1 MKLAGIRVEPVCYPL
16 REPMRTAVGTVR
28 VLEGFAIT
36 LRDETGA
43 RGHGEVVP
51 RPWSG
56 TEDLAASGCGI
67 SEFAPACAW
76 NYGLSGFLDVLA
88 EALPDKPALRCAF
101 DTAAHEIEARL
112 CDTTVAKLLGDRPA
126 GTVAVSAL
134 LGVADLQTTVRDAL
148 ALVAHGYRTLELKVG
163 RDAPDADAA
172 RLSAV
177 RAAVGP
183 DVRLRIDADG
193 SCSESRA
200 FDLLERMA
208 EVDLELFEQPVPA
221 DDLDALRRLSER
233 SGVAIAA
240 DGALASAAGR
250 SAFLEGGL
258 AGAAGIQPLRLGG
271 LRPALRFARRA
282 AAQGLPC
289 YVSGGL
295 EGPVGTAASLQL
307 AAALPASG
315 LAHALAASE
324 HADASFAAAFQPVQ
338 GALAPEPPPPL
349 QLPGQV

>member
-16 REPMRTAVGTVR
+16 REPLRTAVGTVR
-28 VLEGFAIT
+28 LLEGFAIA
-36 LRDETGA
+36 LRDQTGA

-67 SEFAPACAW
+67 SEFAPACSYD
-76 NYGLSGFLDVLA
+76 YGLSGFLDVLA

-112 CDTTVAKLLGDRPA
+112 RDTTVAALLGDRPA
-126 GTVAVSAL
+126 GTVAVSAV
-134 LGVADLQTTVRDAL
+134 LGVADRQTTVRNAR
-148 ALVAHGYRTLELKVG
+148 ALVRRGYRTLELKVG
-163 RDAPDADAA
+163 EQAPCEDAA
-172 RLSAV
+172 RVIAV
-177 RAAVGP
+177 REAVGP
-183 DVRLRIDADG
+183 DLRLRLDADG
-193 SCSESRA
+193 GCSESRA
-200 FDLLERMA
+200 FELLERLA
-208 EVDLELFEQPVPA
+208 HIDLELFEQPVPA

-250 SAFLEGGL
+250 RAFLQGKL
-258 AGAAGIQPLRLGG
+258 AGAAAIQPLRFGG
-271 LRPALRFARRA
+271 LRPALRFARHV
-282 AAQGLPC
+282 AAQGLAC

-295 EGPVGTAASLQL
+295 EGPVGTAAGLQL
-307 AAALPASG
+307 AAALPPSG

-324 HADASFAAAFQPVQ
+324 HAEAGFAPALQPIA
-338 GALAPEPPPPL
+338 GALEPQPPPPL
-349 QLPGQV
+349 VVH